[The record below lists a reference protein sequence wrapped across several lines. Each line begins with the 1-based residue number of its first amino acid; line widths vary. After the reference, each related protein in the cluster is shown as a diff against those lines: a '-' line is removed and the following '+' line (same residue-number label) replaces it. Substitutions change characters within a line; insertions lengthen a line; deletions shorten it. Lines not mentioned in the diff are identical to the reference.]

1 MLWYKELS
9 SGKFCAL
16 YIFRDLQ
23 FGTTKRKLSYSDLA
37 IATCTTKYQ
46 CKTNGGFLGWFGRY
60 LCFQESY
67 QGIHG
72 FALVKGKNLKRLEG
86 QSKVYRSF
94 GGVCLF

>member
-1 MLWYKELS
+1 MV
-9 SGKFCAL
+9 
-16 YIFRDLQ
+16 
-23 FGTTKRKLSYSDLA
+23 
-37 IATCTTKYQ
+37 
-46 CKTNGGFLGWFGRY
+46 GRY